1 MGCTITFIQLIKWLC
16 YHNNLT
22 YLIEMCLFP
31 DAVVFPVFPYLFEFK
46 ISLKMMTSWTDMLD
60 RFWDSSI
67 DLIILINLSIC
78 ILHRDY
84 LVGIMRLGQ
93 AEQNCTL
100 CLHIISCLYC
110 AVQLPGT
117 SLASVLSTN
126 HRRAS
131 WTASTNHIAPNL
143 LIYPERSQ
151 IIVGRLSQMLAWY
164 KLIINLLFNMFVGFS
179 CLSLFAPAFFSH
191 LGCT

>member
-1 MGCTITFIQLIKWLC
+1 
-16 YHNNLT
+16 
-22 YLIEMCLFP
+22 
-31 DAVVFPVFPYLFEFK
+31 
-46 ISLKMMTSWTDMLD
+46 MMSWTDMLD

-131 WTASTNHIAPNL
+131 WTALTNHIAPNL

-151 IIVGRLSQMLAWY
+151 IIVGRYFIQVVY
-164 KLIINLLFNMFVGFS
+164 IIRLENYSTGCFMHLNIISFS
-179 CLSLFAPAFFSH
+179 PKQFIMSWCCILGFFSFQ
-191 LGCT
+191 LNCQMFINNLTSLLLVVCNCIS

>member
-1 MGCTITFIQLIKWLC
+1 
-16 YHNNLT
+16 
-22 YLIEMCLFP
+22 
-31 DAVVFPVFPYLFEFK
+31 
-46 ISLKMMTSWTDMLD
+46 MTSWTDMLD

-143 LIYPERSQ
+143 LKHSERSQ
-151 IIVGRLSQMLAWY
+151 IIVGRCKQIYGNKRRFGLPG
-164 KLIINLLFNMFVGFS
+164 NMNTFEKQEHICFS
-179 CLSLFAPAFFSH
+179 NH
-191 LGCT
+191 LM